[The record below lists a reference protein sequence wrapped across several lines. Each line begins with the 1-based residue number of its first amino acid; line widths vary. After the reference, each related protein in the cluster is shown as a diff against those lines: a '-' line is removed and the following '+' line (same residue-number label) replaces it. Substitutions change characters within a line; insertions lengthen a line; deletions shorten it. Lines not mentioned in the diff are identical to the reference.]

1 MKRVIKE
8 YRVIIHDDV
17 NMFQKEFTKCIE
29 EFQDEG
35 YELDIKFSTCV
46 TKKNNVVQS
55 AMILC
60 Y

>member
-1 MKRVIKE
+1 MKKIIKE
-8 YRVIIHDDV
+8 YRVIIHEDV
-17 NMFQKEFTKCIE
+17 NTFQNALTKCIE

>member
-8 YRVIIHDDV
+8 YRVIIHEDV
-17 NMFQKEFTKCIE
+17 NMFQKEFPKCIAA
-29 EFQDEG
+29 FLGEG
-35 YELDIKFSTCV
+35 YELDIKFSNCV
-46 TKKNNVVQS
+46 TKEYNVVLS